1 MTSGAATNRTADR
14 ASRVRGSTAAQAA
27 GRIGM
32 VCWGLVHLIVA
43 YLAVRVASGD
53 GGKEADQKGALQE
66 IGSTPAGQVVLWVLV
81 AGLTAFGIWQ
91 FLMAATGYT
100 WVLRSGRRTRKRIG
114 SAARGVVVLALAY
127 TAIRLATGSG
137 SASGNQP
144 QQEFT
149 ARLLALPAGQALV
162 AVAGA
167 VVIGAGI
174 GAAVKGVRR
183 GFLTDLDT
191 VHLPSGTRKWV
202 EWLGFAGYAAKG
214 AVYVIIGGLLGYAAL
229 RSDAGQAGG
238 VDKALRTLAAQP
250 YGVVLLVVVAAG
262 LAAFGIYC
270 FAAARAHKS

>member
-1 MTSGAATNRTADR
+1 MTSNAGLAT
-14 ASRVRGSTAAQAA
+14 RVRGRSAAQAA
-27 GRIGM
+27 GRAGM
-32 VCWGLVHLIVA
+32 VCWGLVHLVVA
-43 YLAVRVASGD
+43 YLAIRVAAGD

-66 IGSTPAGQVVLWVLV
+66 VGSTAAGQVVLWVL
-81 AGLTAFGIWQ
+81 AIGLIAFGVWQ
-91 FLMAATGYT
+91 FMMAARGYT
-100 WVLRSGRRTRKRIG
+100 WVPKRGKRMRKRAG

-137 SASGNQP
+137 SAGGNQP

-149 ARLLALPAGQALV
+149 ARLLQLPAGQALV

-167 VVIGAGI
+167 AVVAVGVA
-174 GAAVKGVRR
+174 AAVKGFKRS
-183 GFLTDLDT
+183 FLKDLD
-191 VHLPSGTRKWV
+191 LPDLPTGTRKWV
-202 EWLGFAGYAAKG
+202 EWLGSAGYVAKG
-214 AVYVIIGGLLGYAAL
+214 VVYAIIGGLLGYAAL

-250 YGVVLLVVVAAG
+250 YGVVLLAVVAIG

>member
-1 MTSGAATNRTADR
+1 
-14 ASRVRGSTAAQAA
+14 
-27 GRIGM
+27 M
-32 VCWGLVHLIVA
+32 VCWGLVHLVVA
-43 YLAVRVASGD
+43 YLAVRVAFGD

-66 IGSTPAGQVVLWVLV
+66 VGSTAAGQAMLWVLAV
-81 AGLTAFGIWQ
+81 GLVAFGVWQ
-91 FLMAATGYT
+91 FLMAARGYT
-100 WVLRSGRRTRKRIG
+100 WVLKRGKRLRKRVG
-114 SAARGVVVLALAY
+114 SGARGVVVLALAY

-137 SASGNQP
+137 SANGNQP

-149 ARLLALPAGQALV
+149 ARLLQLPAGQALV

-167 VVIGAGI
+167 AVIAVGVA
-174 GAAVKGVRR
+174 AAVKGIKRS
-183 GFLTDLDT
+183 FLDDLNT
-191 VHLPSGTRKWV
+191 PKLPTGSKKWV
-202 EWLGFAGYAAKG
+202 EWLGSAGYVAKG
-214 AVYVIIGGLLGYAAL
+214 VVYVIIGGLLGYAAL